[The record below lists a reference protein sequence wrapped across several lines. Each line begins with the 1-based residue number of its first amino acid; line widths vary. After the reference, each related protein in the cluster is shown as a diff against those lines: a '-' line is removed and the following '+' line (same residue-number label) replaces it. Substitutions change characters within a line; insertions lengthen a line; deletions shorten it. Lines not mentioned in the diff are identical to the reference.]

1 MSDAQAHADEGTVD
15 GLTTEIRQIRF
26 NRPAGSANI
35 YLVRHGETVAARAD
49 APFDLVGGHGD
60 PPLGERGRA
69 QAERI
74 GERLA
79 RAHAAQSID
88 AIYVTPLQRTA
99 QTAAPLVERI
109 GIEPVVEPDLR
120 EVYLGEWEGGVYR
133 IKITE
138 GDPIARLMYDEQRWD
153 VIPGAEADPD
163 FGARVLAGISR
174 IAAKHPDQTV
184 AVFTHAGV
192 IARLLAEATGSR
204 PFAFLGVDNG
214 SISHLVISHDR
225 TSLRSYNDTAHLDDS
240 PLPAHTG

>member
-1 MSDAQAHADEGTVD
+1 V
-15 GLTTEIRQIRF
+15 
-26 NRPAGSANI
+26 
-35 YLVRHGETVAARAD
+35 VARAD

-60 PPLGERGRA
+60 PPLGERGRT

-88 AIYVTPLQRTA
+88 AIYVTPLQRTV
-99 QTAAPLVERI
+99 QTAAPLVDRI

-120 EVYLGEWEGGVYR
+120 EVYLGEWEGGLYR
-133 IKITE
+133 IRITE

-153 VIPGAEADPD
+153 VIPGAEPDPD

-174 IAAKHPDQTV
+174 IAGRHPDQTV
-184 AVFTHAGV
+184 VVFTHAGV
-192 IARLLAEATGSR
+192 IARVLAEATGSR

-214 SISHLVISHDR
+214 SISNLVVSPER

-240 PLPAHTG
+240 SLPAHAP